1 MDMQDP
7 AFKRAAGNEDEFQA
21 LVAQVVDERL
31 RAHGL
36 LLDEKAN
43 GSGNADGEQDGGY
56 GVEWCA
62 CPPAVR

>member
-1 MDMQDP
+1 MDVQDP
-7 AFKRAAGNEDEFQA
+7 ALRRAAKGEDELQA
-21 LVAQVVDERL
+21 LVAQMVDEQL

-36 LLDEKAN
+36 LRDEPAN

-62 CPPAVR
+62 CSPAVR